1 MDEIRK
7 IKKDRIWEYE
17 RLNVQNNSYRNL
29 MKGFRDGIWGVPTKF
44 ACFRWSDKLGKCVV
58 VQTRRFGRWE
68 ILNVLA
74 N

>member
-1 MDEIRK
+1 
-7 IKKDRIWEYE
+7 
-17 RLNVQNNSYRNL
+17 
-29 MKGFRDGIWGVPTKF
+29 MKGFKDGIWGFPTKF

-68 ILNVLA
+68 ILSVLA

>member
-1 MDEIRK
+1 
-7 IKKDRIWEYE
+7 
-17 RLNVQNNSYRNL
+17 
-29 MKGFRDGIWGVPTKF
+29 MKGFRAGIMGVLTKF
-44 ACFRWSDKLGKCVV
+44 TYFRWSDKLGKCVV